1 MPYAALRNTL
11 MKVVICSLRENRL
24 GRITKKMMSL
34 MNLFL
39 SYKEKWRSIA
49 LGSLAF
55 CCLLVPG
62 APSAEEQSI
71 AAVPLRVMPFKPGET
86 LVYDISWSKIV
97 TAGTATMEVKAGATP
112 DGKQVLRFIVTTH
125 TAGLVDVF
133 YSVSDRLESVFDPEI
148 MQSLTFSLNEK
159 HGKKKRR
166 RELIFDHAGRTVVSK
181 LNDDPPETLT
191 IPDPVQDALS
201 SLYYLRTRE
210 DFTIGKDISIDVHDG
225 GKNWSVDVRTLGR
238 EKVKTPAG
246 EFSTIKVRTFPK
258 YKGVFMNTG
267 EIFIWLTDD
276 SRRLPVLM
284 KSTIA
289 IGSIVSTLMSMKL
302 SDEEPPAE
310 KPALPLEK
318 ETTK

>member
-1 MPYAALRNTL
+1 
-11 MKVVICSLRENRL
+11 
-24 GRITKKMMSL
+24 MMSL
-34 MNLFL
+34 MDLFL
-39 SYKEKWRSIA
+39 CCKEKLRSIA
-49 LGSLAF
+49 LCSFVF
-55 CCLLVPG
+55 CCRLAPG
-62 APSAEEQSI
+62 ALSAVEQAAGEQGI
-71 AAVPLRVMPFKPGET
+71 AAVPSRVMPFKPGET
-86 LVYDISWSKIV
+86 LVYGISWSNIV

-112 DGKQVLRFIVTTH
+112 DGKQVLRLIVTTH

-133 YSVSDRLESVFDPEI
+133 YRVSDRLESVFDPKI
-148 MQSLTFSLNEK
+148 MESLSFNLNEK

-166 RELIFDHAGRTVVSK
+166 TELVFDHTDRTVVSK
-181 LNDDPPETLT
+181 LNDDPPKTFA
-191 IPDPVQDALS
+191 IPDSVQDALS
-201 SLYYLRTRE
+201 SLYYLRTRG
-210 DFTIGKDISIDVHDG
+210 DFTIGKDISIDVFDG

-289 IGSIVSTLMSMKL
+289 IGSIVSTLTSMKL
-302 SDEEPPAE
+302 GDEEPPAE
-310 KPALPLEK
+310 KPALPPDK
-318 ETTK
+318 EATK